1 MDINSLLSPQ
11 NLADDTHAS
20 TSKGV
25 GDALRKAESSLPT
38 SRSASSPNSQAPLPP
53 PALPKNAIA
62 QAQQTAASSPILG
75 FSSGR
80 VSSTLTAPPSDDQA
94 RQPSTPGM
102 DALAELASMQHD
114 QHQARVNASGTRN
127 KDILE
132 AHQLSAVQGHADLQD
147 LRRSGTSPRPAGE
160 LATPENSAPKT
171 SRRTY
176 ATEALSAS
184 ELETLASL
192 MSDLSEN
199 PYLYQSH
206 IQLIELLRQGLITH
220 TLSASEQFSTGDLHS
235 YELLSD
241 LRQARESME
250 VRFPLGEKLW
260 DDWITDEINLARTIE
275 DRVSVIEL
283 CQRATAEEVGSVRL
297 WELYGNWVT
306 RLFNAS
312 HPGALGD
319 LAAKYGLD
327 DNLAWSDEDKAVGAE
342 VFGWDMML
350 DVWRQGVNATE
361 WRINDSHLIW
371 DRYAEL
377 VLEDLINGPNQAK
390 VSSLKD
396 LFMERLRTPHATWD
410 RTFQSFSTLI
420 TNYENSSYEDTMTVT
435 TRRSAEAKSQYAL
448 REPYEQRLREAAD
461 SQEEQREW
469 GVLTEYL
476 EWEMAQTKKK
486 KSNYRL
492 CSGLFERAVLRFASV
507 ASLWE
512 DFVFFVVDQRN
523 SNGAAPSPL
532 PTLQRAT
539 RHCPWSGTLWAQYL
553 LSCESEDQPFH
564 KVEEVKHKAT
574 SMGLMDI
581 GGMEEVLKAYDAW
594 CCYLNRRAFHDRA
607 TDEEADVAEV
617 GIRSAIETAKELGE
631 KKHGKDYAGDPNYR
645 LQRIYVE
652 YLSRSGLWER
662 ARTEVW
668 KALATSRGN
677 SYEFWLRWYQ
687 WEMMYWF
694 TMRNTANDKLAATP
708 SSATAVLKQ
717 ALSRQNLDWPE
728 KVLEVYMDHVYGWES
743 LKNLQAAVIF
753 GRRVSRS
760 ITSRRLLESEQ
771 ASVAEQQQRD
781 LTTEVPTEKD
791 LAANGKRKRDPSQIS
806 EDRAPKKSRPVSG
819 PQEAKQEEPQRSA
832 TASALKRDREHTTVV
847 VRNLPVGVTETRIRQ
862 FFRDVG
868 LLHIA
873 SWFTVR
879 VRG

>member
-11 NLADDTHAS
+11 NIAEDTHTS
-20 TSKGV
+20 TSRGL
-25 GDALRKAESSLPT
+25 GDTLREKEPSSLT
-38 SRSASSPNSQAPLPP
+38 SRLAFCSNSQAPLLPP
-53 PALPKNAIA
+53 VVPKDALV
-62 QAQQTAASSPILG
+62 QVQQTAASPPILG
-75 FSSGR
+75 LSSGR
-80 VSSTLTAPPSDDQA
+80 VSATLTTPPSDDRA

-114 QHQARVNASGTRN
+114 QHKARVNAGGTRN

-132 AHQLSAVQGHADLQD
+132 ARQLSAVQGHADLQD
-147 LRRSGTSPRPAGE
+147 RRRSETSPRPAGD
-160 LATPENSAPKT
+160 LATQENSIPKT

-176 ATEALSAS
+176 ATEALSGP

-192 MSDLSEN
+192 TVDLSEN
-199 PYLYQSH
+199 PYSYQSR
-206 IQLIELLRQGLITH
+206 IQLIGLLRQGLIAH
-220 TLSASEQFSTGDLHS
+220 NLSTFEQSSARDPHS

-250 VRFPLGEKLW
+250 VRFPLGEQLW
-260 DDWITDEINLARTIE
+260 DDWIADEMNLARTIE
-275 DRVSVIEL
+275 DRISVIEL
-283 CQRATAEEVGSVRL
+283 CQRATAEELGSVRL

-319 LAAKYGLD
+319 LAAKHGLD
-327 DNLAWSDEDKAVGAE
+327 DDSVWSDEDKAVGSE

-361 WRINDSHLIW
+361 RRINDSHLIW

-377 VLEDLINGPNQAK
+377 VLEDLTNRPNQAK
-390 VSSLKD
+390 VTSLKD
-396 LFMERLRTPHATWD
+396 LFMERLRTPHANWD

-448 REPYEQRLREAAD
+448 REPYEQRLQEAID
-461 SQEEQREW
+461 SKEDQREW
-469 GVLTEYL
+469 GVWMEYL
-476 EWEMAQTKKK
+476 EWEMALTKKK
-486 KSNYRL
+486 KTNYRL

-523 SNGAAPSPL
+523 SNSAVPSPL

-694 TMRNTANDKLAATP
+694 TMRNRASDKLAATP

-717 ALSRQNLDWPE
+717 ALSRQSLDWPE
-728 KVLEVYMDHVYGWES
+728 KVLEVYMEHVYGWES

-753 GRRVSRS
+753 SRRVSRS
-760 ITSRRLLESEQ
+760 ITGRRLLESEQ
-771 ASVAEQQQRD
+771 ALVAQQQQQNW
-781 LTTEVPTEKD
+781 TTEVPTEKD
-791 LAANGKRKRDPSQIS
+791 LAANGKRKRDPSHIS
-806 EDRAPKKSRPVSG
+806 EDRAPKKSRQVPG
-819 PQEAKQEEPQRSA
+819 RQEAKQEELQKPA
-832 TASALKRDREHTTVV
+832 TTSALKRDREHTTVI
-847 VRNLPVGVTETRIRQ
+847 VRNLPVGVTEIRIRQ
-862 FFRDVG
+862 FFRDVR
-868 LLHIA
+868 LSHII
-873 SWFTVR
+873 TIR
-879 VRG
+879 VGG